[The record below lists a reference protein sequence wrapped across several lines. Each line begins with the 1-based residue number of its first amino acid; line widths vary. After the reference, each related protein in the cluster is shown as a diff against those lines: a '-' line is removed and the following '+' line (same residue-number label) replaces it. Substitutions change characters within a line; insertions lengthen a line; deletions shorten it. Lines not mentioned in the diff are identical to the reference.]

1 MGFCWTV
8 KYMMENRCKVATDF
22 SLPFLSLI
30 KNNLLYCDFVIK
42 CGKYLHKIAFS
53 RSVKVPL
60 AKLLWCFIINVNQ
73 WMLNVCVFVYLYC
86 YPISQTLMQKYRYI
100 LIKNELSRFVVDD
113 GFVWMSQK
121 CQVRHLRIYE
131 KQYSQLWVR
140 FEQATKIN

>member
-1 MGFCWTV
+1 MV

-60 AKLLWCFIINVNQ
+60 AKLL
-73 WMLNVCVFVYLYC
+73 
-86 YPISQTLMQKYRYI
+86 
-100 LIKNELSRFVVDD
+100 
-113 GFVWMSQK
+113 
-121 CQVRHLRIYE
+121 
-131 KQYSQLWVR
+131 
-140 FEQATKIN
+140 